1 MNYSISAKKNAY
13 IFIIIVGILNTIIAF
28 LMYSY
33 FKQSLT
39 ESLYK
44 KNIEIAKLEFTKT
57 EKEIIKKINHY
68 KLILQHIKDST
79 HFNKLLLDNTNLS
92 NKNLL
97 IHDFETFTQTNKNI
111 FQFRYLDE
119 QGFEKIRID
128 KVEGKTIITK
138 ELQNKSDR
146 YYFKKTK
153 LLKNNQYYI
162 SDFDLNVE
170 NKKIEIPFKPT
181 IRVSTPIYINE
192 IFKGIVIINYNADE
206 LINYIT
212 DQRIFN
218 VYYMDSKENFLLHP
232 DKNKCWSTQLNTN
245 FKVKDEIKNI
255 DTLLKNKFE
264 DRNHIYYIN
273 KVSITDND
281 FFIIYSIKK
290 QFYERELR
298 ELKNKIVIIFFIIFL
313 VTLPIVV
320 IGSYLQT
327 FQMKILETLI
337 DSLPF
342 PIVLKDNKGN
352 FILLNKS
359 LARLYGH
366 SSKESLLGE
375 NSYKFYKK
383 NLPYSDK
390 QIDLEVLSKKKI
402 KFEDS
407 FTLPN
412 DKKLYFDTRLIKISF
427 LGLLKK
433 DFILGIA
440 IDITELKQL
449 NKDLEKKVQEE
460 VTNRLLMEE
469 KLSKK
474 LKQAQVGNLIDN
486 IILQWEY
493 PLNLISLSVQSLEI
507 DSETNNITADKLTK
521 NLDIIKENTNY
532 IYNTA
537 EDFKIFLSTEKGVE
551 LFNVNKTIII
561 IERILKNRF
570 LKDNIS
576 IEKNI
581 DKTINIK
588 GQKSEFAQVILNIIN
603 NSLDEFELS
612 NKKFDEKKISI
623 EILQKKDFCNI
634 KIKDTAGGI
643 DSKYLNKIFE
653 NNFTLKEKDSSGMG
667 LSISKDIILKEFKG
681 EIKVYNEKLGVV
693 TEINLPYKQ
702 II

>member
-1 MNYSISAKKNAY
+1 MDYSISAKKNAY

-57 EKEIIKKINHY
+57 EKEIIKKIDHY

-79 HFNKLLLDNTNLS
+79 HFNKLLLDSTNLS

-128 KVEGKTIITK
+128 KIEGKIIIAK

-170 NKKIEIPFKPT
+170 NKKIEIPYKPT

-192 IFKGIVIINYNADE
+192 VFKGIVIINYNANE

-212 DQRIFN
+212 DQRIFD
-218 VYYMDSKENFLLHP
+218 VYYMDNKENFLLHP

-290 QFYERELR
+290 QFYENELR

-366 SSKESLLGE
+366 SNKESLLGE

-551 LFNVNKTIII
+551 LFNVNKTITI

-653 NNFTLKEKDSSGMG
+653 NNFTLKEKESSGMG